1 MSIQV
6 EDLVKIYGSQRAL
19 NGISFT
25 AEKGQILGF
34 LGPNGAGKTT
44 TMKILTGFLYPSSG
58 KASVCGFD
66 LTESP
71 IEAKRKIGY
80 LPEHNPLY
88 KDMYIK
94 EYLLTFAKISHI
106 QNPSKRVEELIEM
119 TGLTKEQNKLIGSL
133 SKGYRQRVGLSQALL
148 HDPEVLILD
157 EPTSGLDP
165 NQIQDIRD
173 LIRNFGKEKTL
184 IFSTHIMQEVKAL
197 CDRVIIINNGN
208 IVADDPIDML
218 QEKLTGR
225 QIVHV
230 EFNKEVPVDLLKNIP
245 GVQSVKT
252 NGKARYTLYSSS
264 SEDLR
269 GLLFNFSVQ
278 NNWIIYEMNKDKN
291 SVEEV
296 FSLLTKSTTK
306 E

>member
-6 EDLVKIYGSQRAL
+6 ENLVKIYGSQRAL
-19 NGISFT
+19 NDISFT
-25 AEKGQILGF
+25 AGKGQILGF

-44 TMKILTGFLYPSSG
+44 TMKILTGFLFPTSG
-58 KASVCGFD
+58 KASVCGYD
-66 LTESP
+66 LSESP
-71 IEAKRKIGY
+71 LEAKRKIGY

-88 KDMYIK
+88 KDMYIR
-94 EYLLTFAKISHI
+94 EYLLTFAKISQI
-106 QNPSKRVEELIEM
+106 QNPKKRVEELIEL

-197 CDRVIIINNGN
+197 CDRVIIINNGS

-218 QEKLTGR
+218 QEKLSDR

-230 EFNKEVPVDLLKNIP
+230 EFNKDLPIDLLKNIP
-245 GVQSVKT
+245 GVQSVRT
-252 NGKARYTLYSSS
+252 NGKARFTVYSSNQK
-264 SEDLR
+264 DLR
-269 GLLFNFSVQ
+269 EMLFNFSVQ
-278 NNWIIYEMNKDKN
+278 NNYIIYEMNKDKN

-296 FSLLTKSTTK
+296 FSLLTKSSPND
-306 E
+306 

>member
-88 KDMYIK
+88 KDMYIR

-119 TGLTKEQNKLIGSL
+119 TDLTKEQNKLIGSL